1 MIPNMKFYVISIV
14 SIFLALAI
22 GIYIGF
28 TLDAQ
33 NFLVE
38 QKEDIASK
46 LEEKF
51 DYLRSENENFKKEIE
66 KMEVKNS
73 QYEKFNETVYPEII
87 KNRLSGTKVAII
99 ETNDEY
105 IYSGIGKT
113 LEMSG
118 ATVVNVTTIKDKFLN
133 EDTLKEA
140 YLKSGIDKDELK
152 ENVIGK
158 AISDLSTAIISDGNE
173 EVIKYFEEYGL
184 LNIIGNIDE
193 SVDYVIIAGGSDSKD
208 IERINILD
216 KTIIDSVKKM
226 ELPIIGI
233 EKTTVKNSYM
243 KEYKDYR
250 ISTVDNVDSIIG
262 KVALIM
268 SMEGR
273 PGNYGVKSS
282 AESLLPDPSYAISE

>member
-51 DYLRSENENFKKEIE
+51 DYLRGENINLKKDIE
-66 KMEVKNS
+66 DLKMQNS
-73 QYEKFNETVYPEII
+73 QYEKFNETLYPEVI
-87 KNRLSGTKVAII
+87 KNRLSGMKVAII

-105 IYSGIGKT
+105 IYSGVGKV

-118 ATVVNVTTIKDKFLN
+118 ADVVNITTIKDKFLN
-133 EDTLKEA
+133 KDILNEI
-140 YLKSGIDKDELK
+140 YLKNGVKKEEL
-152 ENVIGK
+152 EDNIVGK
-158 AISDLSTAIISDGNE
+158 ATIDLSTAIASDEENE
-173 EVIKYFEEYGL
+173 IIKYFKEYGL
-184 LNIIGNIDE
+184 INIIGNIDE
-193 SVDYVIIAGGSDSKD
+193 SVDYIIIAGGSDSKD
-208 IERINILD
+208 VDRINILD
-216 KTIIDSVKKM
+216 KNIIDTVKKLD
-226 ELPIIGI
+226 LPIIGI
-233 EKTTVKNSYM
+233 EKTKVKNSYM
-243 KEYKDYR
+243 EEYKDSR
-250 ISTVDNVDSIIG
+250 ISTVDNIDSIMG
-262 KVALIM
+262 KVALVM

-273 PGNYGVKSS
+273 PGNYGIKPS
-282 AESLLPDPSYAISE
+282 AESLLPDPSDAISE